1 MGFIEKKGQVPCK
14 MMFAENI
21 IDLVMSIVICHYL
34 IYPTADLIETR
45 HSLLLTLLNINAI
58 VHLTVYI
65 NG

>member
-1 MGFIEKKGQVPCK
+1 VGFIEKKGQVPCK

-21 IDLVMSIVICHYL
+21 IDLVMSTVICHYL
-34 IYPTADLIETR
+34 IYPTADLIEIR
-45 HSLLLTLLNINAI
+45 HPLSLTLLNINAI